1 MKITNVKE
9 LNEALRNGHYDTVYI
24 RPEFLREGTVIDEE
38 KSVRW
43 NREEVERRNKVMREK
58 IEENRRERREKGR
71 QQNED
76 IIRAY
81 ANDSGLTEEQ
91 VGKIYSYA
99 YTQYHSSGINEVI
112 NRLNELIYLV
122 IDVVIDV
129 IEK

>member
-9 LNEALRNGHYDTVYI
+9 LNEALRNGYYDTEYV
-24 RPEFLREGTVIDEE
+24 RPKFLSEGTVIDEE

-43 NREEVERRNKVMREK
+43 NREEVERRNKVMRERV
-58 IEENRRERREKGR
+58 EGNRRERREKER

-129 IEK
+129 MEK